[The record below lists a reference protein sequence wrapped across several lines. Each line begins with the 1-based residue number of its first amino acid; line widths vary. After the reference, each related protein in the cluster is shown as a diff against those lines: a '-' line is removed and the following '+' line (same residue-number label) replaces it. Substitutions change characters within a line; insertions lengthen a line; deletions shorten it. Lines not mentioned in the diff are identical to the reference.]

1 MNKISVVHA
10 ISMRLSLYVQYSTQF
25 SMKHEII
32 LSRGR
37 SFSSSPSTDS
47 KRDMSVSSSVFSMN
61 YTEKIEAQSNNLTW
75 AEQIESRE

>member
-10 ISMRLSLYVQYSTQF
+10 ISVRLSLYVQYSTQF

-32 LSRGR
+32 LSRGQ
-37 SFSSSPSTDS
+37 SFSPSLSTNS

-61 YTEKIEAQSNNLTW
+61 Y
-75 AEQIESRE
+75 AEQIEA